1 LSCTTIN
8 DVVSK
13 FVNSCTEV
21 TGQPNT
27 AIYYKNY
34 TQRGGNRGRGNY
46 RGNFRSRNNNYI
58 NNDTQYKNGR
68 GQCRGNY
75 RDRGN
80 SSRGHNNNN
89 PSNVQVTNNTSGNSK
104 NPLDT

>member
-27 AIYYKNY
+27 AIYFKNY

-58 NNDTQYKNGR
+58 NNDTQYNN